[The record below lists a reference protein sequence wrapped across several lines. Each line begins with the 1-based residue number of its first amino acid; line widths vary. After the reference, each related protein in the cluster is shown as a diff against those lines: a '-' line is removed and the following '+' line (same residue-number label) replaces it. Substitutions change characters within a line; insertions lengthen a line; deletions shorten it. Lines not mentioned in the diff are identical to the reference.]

1 MITKCHAADCRNGD
15 SVGKGLRESGLD
27 RDDVFVT
34 TNYACGDL
42 CRPLFGPFS
51 SEFSSRYQRCRC
63 LERVREDQ
71 RGWIGQVGIIIA
83 ARGCSADIVT
93 K

>member
-1 MITKCHAADCRNGD
+1 MPGSITLMLPVSSQLMITKCHGADYRNGD

-42 CRPLFGPFS
+42 RRPLFGPFS
-51 SEFSSRYQRCRC
+51 SEFSSRYQR
-63 LERVREDQ
+63 
-71 RGWIGQVGIIIA
+71 
-83 ARGCSADIVT
+83 
-93 K
+93 